1 MSDDA
6 IPTEEIPGAEASEA
20 QERGHSHV
28 FAQLKSDVV
37 KSANISSQDRIKEFE
52 HLTGKDGHHVSDR
65 AAKFMSPVKSDAAG
79 PQSAEKRGPSAADK
93 FRAKGAGAGL
103 GDRCKSCD
111 KMVYTAEKIIAQ
123 GFSWHKACFTC
134 GHKTGNGCNKVL
146 LAGGYE
152 EHGGVAYCKNC
163 SRKLFQGQVTTLAKK
178 AGWAGSKPISHGAL
192 SGVMSPIPGAG
203 QAPPPALLLG
213 AAGDAPPARRP
224 SAGGPP
230 VRRPSAAPPAP
241 VPTPAATEGEGEGE
255 AVSSTSPPA
264 APAEGEELAT
274 PGAATTSES
283 EEASSP
289 LEGGAADAAAAGA
302 ETGEEYAEGGGQYY
316 VGEDGHN
323 YYMDENGVHYYQADD
338 GEYYPLEGSY
348 DESAYATEEGGAAAA
363 EEEGAESA
371 DAADA
376 AAAAASGAE
385 EEASAPAASA
395 AGGDEAFEHYQDEHH
410 YAEGEEAAVE
420 AAERTVA
427 YYECP
432 YTAPFDKKGAI
443 YWVGTSGHQI
453 EFENPQVTGLVY
465 VEIST
470 LYRGQL
476 TNITSYA
483 EQTTAAERIAFAT
496 YTNNQP
502 RSWLLV
508 DFGPDRRLRPSY
520 YCLKHGASGVGNAMR
535 NWVLEGK
542 ADENGEWVMLSRHSK
557 DMSLKDEPGSV
568 AGYEVTS
575 EASKSAF
582 FRMFRLTQVGK
593 NSGNNDCMFIG
604 GIEFYGILQIVF
616 G

>member
-1 MSDDA
+1 
-6 IPTEEIPGAEASEA
+6 
-20 QERGHSHV
+20 
-28 FAQLKSDVV
+28 
-37 KSANISSQDRIKEFE
+37 
-52 HLTGKDGHHVSDR
+52 
-65 AAKFMSPVKSDAAG
+65 
-79 PQSAEKRGPSAADK
+79 
-93 FRAKGAGAGL
+93 
-103 GDRCKSCD
+103 
-111 KMVYTAEKIIAQ
+111 MVYTAEKIIAQ

-241 VPTPAATEGEGEGE
+241 APTSAASEGEGE
-255 AVSSTSPPA
+255 AASSTSPPA

-283 EEASSP
+283 EEASTP
-289 LEGGAADAAAAGA
+289 VEGDAAAAAAGDDAAGA

-338 GEYYPLEGSY
+338 GEYYPLEGTY

-363 EEEGAESA
+363 EEGAESA
-371 DAADA
+371 DAAA
-376 AAAAASGAE
+376 GAE

-395 AGGDEAFEHYQDEHH
+395 PSAEGGDEAFEHYQDEHH

-453 EFENPQVTGLVY
+453 DFENPQVTGLVY

-557 DMSLKDEPGSV
+557 DTALKDEPGSV
-568 AGYEVTS
+568 AGFEVTS

-582 FRMFRLTQVGK
+582 FRMFRLTQIGK